1 MPGFVENPFQY
12 MARASVLVLS
22 SAYEGLPGVL
32 IQALA
37 CGCPVV
43 STDCPGGSSEIL
55 EDGKYGALVSIGKAD
70 EMAKA
75 VLAELDDPT
84 PREILLRRAEDFSV
98 ERAVNSY
105 LALLDTAV
113 NQAAD
118 RT

>member
-1 MPGFVENPFQY
+1 
-12 MARASVLVLS
+12 
-22 SAYEGLPGVL
+22 
-32 IQALA
+32 
-37 CGCPVV
+37 
-43 STDCPGGSSEIL
+43 
-55 EDGKYGALVSIGKAD
+55 
-70 EMAKA
+70 MAKA

-84 PREILLRRAEDFSV
+84 PREVLLRRAEDFSV